1 VINTVDI
8 LFAELQERG
17 IRIWLDAGKVK
28 LAPADLVT
36 HELMDRL
43 RPHKDDLRAALLA
56 HATEAQELINKIL
69 GKVEALRESAS
80 FEARL
85 RVERKMKEF
94 KPIIAALLDAGD
106 FLSLRYCLLDLERNV
121 RDAVSGRGYDMH

>member
-36 HELMDRL
+36 QELMDRL
-43 RPHKDDLRAALLA
+43 RSHEDDLRMALLA

-69 GKVEALRESAS
+69 GKVEALREGAS
-80 FEARL
+80 SEARL
-85 RVERKMKEF
+85 RVERKLKEF
-94 KPIIAALLDAGD
+94 KPIIAALLDGGD
-106 FLSLRYCLLDLERNV
+106 FLSLRYCLLDLDRNV